1 MAAYYRIEG
10 NYYLVPD
17 EFSWNIGKQIRI
29 SKSTGKPEFSFIS
42 YHSTPEDAL
51 RYYLKIKQRSSAIE
65 GGHGTIRD
73 LMDKLT
79 VETKNFTETLKN
91 MTAPLTPE
99 IPEVLKDLRP

>member
-1 MAAYYRIEG
+1 MAAYYHIEG

-17 EFSWNIGKQIRI
+17 EFSWNIGHPKRVN
-29 SKSTGKPEFSFIS
+29 KKTGLYDFSFDS
-42 YHSTPEDAL
+42 YHSTIEDAL
-51 RYYLKIKQRSSAIE
+51 IYYLKIKQRLSATRGE
-65 GGHGTIRD
+65 PGTIRD

-79 VETKNFTETLKN
+79 AETKTFTETVKN